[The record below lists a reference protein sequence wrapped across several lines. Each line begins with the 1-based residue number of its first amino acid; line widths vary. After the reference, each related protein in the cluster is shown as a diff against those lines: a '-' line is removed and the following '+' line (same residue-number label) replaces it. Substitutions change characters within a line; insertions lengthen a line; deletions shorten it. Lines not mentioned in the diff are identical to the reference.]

1 MAIMNTGARQS
12 LVLPANGTRGARF
25 NGERLGSTARA
36 KELAKAELCAMALPK
51 ARVFVAAENR
61 LLREVLSRMM
71 AKRGD
76 LEVVG
81 ENSAAPFHAETVME
95 EGANILLLASRGN
108 LMEDVQLIRRVRM
121 TAPEV
126 RILLIGATPDET
138 EFLQCVRAGV
148 NGYLVR
154 DASAEDV
161 LKSLSAVQAGE
172 AVCSRSL
179 CAVLFRHFERE
190 AVSLPSASIHRRL
203 GLTRRE
209 QQLIPLIGQGL
220 TNKEIANHF
229 CLSEQTVKNHLY
241 RMKHKVGAEDR
252 LGIVELCRNEGFL
265 V

>member
-1 MAIMNTGARQS
+1 MNTGARRS
-12 LVLPANGTRGARF
+12 LVSSGNGTRGQ
-25 NGERLGSTARA
+25 RLHEEHVVNKGAV
-36 KELAKAELCAMALPK
+36 KEAEPK
-51 ARVFVAAENR
+51 EACVEAVPKGRVFVASENR

-71 AKRGD
+71 AKRGEF
-76 LEVVG
+76 EVVG
-81 ENSAAPFHAETVME
+81 ENSAGPFHAESVAE
-95 EGANILLLASRGN
+95 EGANILLLASRGS
-108 LMEDVQLIRRVRM
+108 LIEDVLLIRKVRTLVPQM
-121 TAPEV
+121 
-126 RILLIGATPDET
+126 RILLIGATSDEA
-138 EFLQCVRAGV
+138 EFLQYVRAGV
-148 NGYLVR
+148 TGYVMR
-154 DASAEDV
+154 DASSEDV

-172 AVCSRSL
+172 AVCPRSL

-190 AVSLPSASIHRRL
+190 AMSLPSASVHRRL

-252 LGIVELCRNEGFL
+252 LGIVELCRSEGFF

>member
-1 MAIMNTGARQS
+1 MSTGARQS
-12 LVLPANGTRGARF
+12 LDLPGNGTRGQRC
-25 NGERLGSTARA
+25 NGEHEANSGADKDAVQNEAS
-36 KELAKAELCAMALPK
+36 MAVLPK
-51 ARVFVAAENR
+51 TRVFVASENR

-76 LEVVG
+76 FEVVG
-81 ENSAAPFHAETVME
+81 ENSAGPFHAESVAG

-108 LMEDVQLIRRVRM
+108 FLEDVLLIRKLR
-121 TAPEV
+121 TLAPEM
-126 RILLIGATPDET
+126 RILLIGATSDEA
-138 EFLQCVRAGV
+138 EFLQYVRAGV
-148 NGYLVR
+148 SGYVVR
-154 DASAEDV
+154 DASSEDV

-172 AVCSRSL
+172 AVCPRSL

-190 AVSLPSASIHRRL
+190 AMSLPSAGVHRRL

-252 LGIVELCRNEGFL
+252 LGIVELCRSEGFF

>member
-1 MAIMNTGARQS
+1 MNTGARQS
-12 LVLPANGTRGARF
+12 LVLPANGARGAKF
-25 NGERLGSTARA
+25 NGERLASRAPA
-36 KELAKAELCAMALPK
+36 KEAVRIETRAVALPK

-61 LLREVLSRMM
+61 LVREVLSRMM

-76 LEVVG
+76 IEVVG
-81 ENSAAPFHAETVME
+81 ENSAGPFHAETVAE

-108 LMEDVQLIRRVRM
+108 PMEDVQLIRRVRM
-121 TAPEV
+121 SAPNV
-126 RILLIGATPDET
+126 RILLIGAAPDET

-148 NGYLVR
+148 AGYLVR

-161 LKSLSAVQAGE
+161 LKSLNAVQAGE